1 MKANPSHNSGEYK
14 DVVDDNIT
22 IHALLCSEMKLNIFI
37 KSKLIEVQRIHP
49 FEIKLSL
56 LVSLR
61 HQVVK
66 IAKTGVSD
74 FY

>member
-1 MKANPSHNSGEYK
+1 M
-14 DVVDDNIT
+14 DDKIT
-22 IHALLCSEMKLNIFI
+22 IHALLCSEMRMNRFI
-37 KSKLIEVQRIHP
+37 KSKLIEVQRINP

-61 HQVVK
+61 HQVVE

>member
-1 MKANPSHNSGEYK
+1 M
-14 DVVDDNIT
+14 IRLT
-22 IHALLCSEMKLNIFI
+22 FMLLLCSEMRMNKFI
-37 KSKLIEVQRIHP
+37 KSKLIEVQRINP
-49 FEIKLSL
+49 FEIELSL

-61 HQVVK
+61 HQVAK